1 MLMVRTEWTNEWM
14 SYQTK
19 EQIEEELSQKH
30 FKDCH
35 IGNQWKDY
43 NVGKFN
49 LLLQTAQ
56 QNQQVEDT
64 VSLLLLQSRKDF

>member
-1 MLMVRTEWTNEWM
+1 M

-35 IGNQWKDY
+35 VGNQWKDY

-49 LLLQTAQ
+49 LLLQRAQ
-56 QNQQVEDT
+56 QDQPVED
-64 VSLLLLQSRKDF
+64 VARLLLLQSRKDF